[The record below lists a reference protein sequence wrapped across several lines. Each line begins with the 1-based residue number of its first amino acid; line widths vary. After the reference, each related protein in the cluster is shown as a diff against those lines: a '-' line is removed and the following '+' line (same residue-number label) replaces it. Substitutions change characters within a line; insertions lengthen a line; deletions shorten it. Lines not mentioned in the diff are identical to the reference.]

1 MSGVWQ
7 LASVTRDAG
16 SGLSPMGPTRNA
28 LSATTGGAV
37 ILRSKQQDAAFQM
50 PAATRGSTG
59 AATRDEGQAAAY
71 RAGSVPGSAARA
83 AARQS

>member
-16 SGLSPMGPTRNA
+16 SGLSPMRPSRKA

-37 ILRSKQQDAAFQM
+37 TLRSKQQDVAFQM

-71 RAGSVPGSAARA
+71 RAGPVPGSAACA